1 MALSNAA
8 AMAAQ
13 HAAIKRQDTRAP
25 LLINTD
31 DARLMP
37 NVPRILANPKYR
49 VYHGDPKA
57 DLTARMAYLK
67 SGGQGPARA
76 VVAEDITPFDV
87 NKASKDELIAFAANE
102 YGADLDAGSDIR
114 TLRKK
119 VAELADAAGALA

>member
-13 HAAIKRQDTRAP
+13 HAAIKRQDVRAP

-57 DLTARMAYLK
+57 DRAARMAY
-67 SGGQGPARA
+67 R
-76 VVAEDITPFDV
+76 
-87 NKASKDELIAFAANE
+87 
-102 YGADLDAGSDIR
+102 R
-114 TLRKK
+114 LRQS
-119 VAELADAAGALA
+119 V

>member
-13 HAAIKRQDTRAP
+13 HATIKRQDTKAP
-25 LLINTD
+25 LLIHVD
-31 DARLMP
+31 DGRLMP

-57 DLTARMAYLK
+57 DRASRLAYLR

-76 VVAEDITPFDV
+76 VVADDIAPFDIDR
-87 NKASKDELIAFAANE
+87 ASKDELIAFAANE
-102 YGADLDAGSDIR
+102 YGAALDPATDIR

-119 VAELADAAGALA
+119 VAGLAGAAGELA